1 MDWNNNRN
9 TLILAFILLALGA
22 VAFLESS
29 AFVVLFLLGLL
40 FLVRQ
45 FDQSQLSTNYRT
57 GYEEDAGYAGEGEY
71 EEDWEETTAPPR
83 AQAQG
88 QREPVYRHALEAVTR
103 AGLDPD
109 TVQVLAVDIG
119 MMGFKGQ
126 ETPTVYRTWSVPD
139 DVEYVQPF
147 VQLRLPSKARGKVR
161 FEVLDASNK
170 VVFVHENFYD
180 LEKGRNFVS
189 PAARLKIQDGNYT
202 LGSGWQMRIIAD
214 DMLVATHRFEFD
226 ESTSANIQRHIGEDG
241 EINAEMRSVMT
252 ENRLPKMSLD
262 DLLSYQSEEDSNSQ
276 QRSR

>member
-45 FDQSQLSTNYRT
+45 FDQSQLNTSYRT
-57 GYEEDAGYAGEGEY
+57 GYEEEPGYAADSDY
-71 EEDWEETTAPPR
+71 EEDWEETSAPPR
-83 AQAQG
+83 ATQN

-109 TVQVLAVDIG
+109 SVQVLAVDIG
-119 MMGFKGQ
+119 VMAGKGQ

-139 DVEYVQPF
+139 DVEYMQPF

-161 FEVLDASNK
+161 FEVADASGK
-170 VVFVHENFYD
+170 AVFVHENFYD
-180 LEKGRNFVS
+180 LDKGRNFVA
-189 PAARLKIQDGNYT
+189 PAARIRIQDGYT
-202 LGSGWQMRIIAD
+202 LGKGWQLRIIAD
-214 DMLVATHRFEFD
+214 DLLVATHRFEFD

-241 EINAEMRSVMT
+241 EINAEMKSVMT

-262 DLLSYQSEEDSNSQ
+262 DLLSYQSEEDANSGQ
-276 QRSR
+276 QRAR

>member
-45 FDQSQLSTNYRT
+45 FDQSQLNTGYRT
-57 GYEEDAGYAGEGEY
+57 GYEEDAGYADAEY
-71 EEDWEETTAPPR
+71 EEDWEETTAPQR
-83 AQAQG
+83 SSQS

-109 TVQVLAVDIG
+109 SVQVLAADIG
-119 MMGFKGQ
+119 VMGFKGQ
-126 ETPTVYRTWSVPD
+126 ATPTVYRTWSVPD
-139 DVEYVQPF
+139 DVEYIQPF
-147 VQLRLPSKARGKVR
+147 VQLRLPSTARGKVR
-161 FEVLDASNK
+161 FEVLDASGK
-170 VVFVHENFYD
+170 AVFVNENMYN

-189 PAARLKIQDGNYT
+189 PAARLRVQDGFT
-202 LGSGWQMRIIAD
+202 LGPGWQLRITAD
-214 DMLVATHRFEFD
+214 DQLVATHRFEFD

-241 EINAEMRSVMT
+241 EINAEMRSVLT

-262 DLLSYQSEEDSNSQ
+262 DLLSYQSEEDANSGQ
-276 QRSR
+276 QRTR

>member
-45 FDQSQLSTNYRT
+45 FDQSQLNTGYRT
-57 GYEEDAGYAGEGEY
+57 GYEEEAGYAEGEY
-71 EEDWEETTAPPR
+71 EDEWEETAPPQR
-83 AQAQG
+83 TQSS
-88 QREPVYRHALEAVTR
+88 QREPVYRHALEAVAR

-109 TVQVLAVDIG
+109 TVQVLTVDIG
-119 MMGFKGQ
+119 VMGTKGQ

-139 DVEYVQPF
+139 DVEYIQPF
-147 VQLRLPSKARGKVR
+147 VQLRLPSQARGKVR
-161 FEVLDASNK
+161 FEILDASNK

-189 PAARLKIQDGNYT
+189 PPARLRVQDGYA
-202 LGSGWQMRIIAD
+202 LGPGWQLRITAD

-241 EINAEMRSVMT
+241 EINAEMRSVLSESRM
-252 ENRLPKMSLD
+252 PKMSLD
-262 DLLSYQSEEDSNSQ
+262 DLLSYQEDESSGSQ
-276 QRSR
+276 KAR

>member
-45 FDQSQLSTNYRT
+45 FDQSQLNTGYRT
-57 GYEEDAGYAGEGEY
+57 GYEEDAGYASDAEY
-71 EEDWEETTAPPR
+71 EEDWEETTAPQR
-83 AQAQG
+83 SSQS

-109 TVQVLAVDIG
+109 SVQVLAVDIG
-119 MMGFKGQ
+119 VMGFKGN

-139 DVEYVQPF
+139 DVEFIQPF
-147 VQLRLPSKARGKVR
+147 VQLRLPSTARGKVR
-161 FEVLDASNK
+161 FEVLDASGK
-170 VVFVHENFYD
+170 VVFVNENMYN

-189 PAARLKIQDGNYT
+189 PAARLRVQDGFT
-202 LGSGWQMRIIAD
+202 LGPGWQLRITAD
-214 DMLVATHRFEFD
+214 DQLVATHRFEFD

-241 EINAEMRSVMT
+241 EINAEMRSVLT

-262 DLLSYQSEEDSNSQ
+262 DLLSYQSEEDANSGQ
-276 QRSR
+276 QRAR